1 MHRDPD
7 YRLGDWVV
15 YPIGSSLYCPGT
27 YHPGD
32 RRKGPCR
39 RNWGRATAETWM
51 RVKRMGQEPEPTVF
65 ISSYCIECQRPIE
78 ASMRAH
84 GADST

>member
-1 MHRDPD
+1 MNERC
-7 YRLGDWVV
+7 LGDWVV
-15 YPIGSSLYCPGT
+15 YKPGDSLYCPGT

-51 RVKRMGQEPEPTVF
+51 RVKRMGQEPAPPVVF
-65 ISSYCIECQRPIE
+65 ISSHCTECQRPIE
-78 ASMRAH
+78 ASMRAR
-84 GADST
+84 ADLT